1 MSVLQNLLHIFRTF
15 FNKNTSGW
23 LLLNVDIA
31 EKNITVSSRPSRLE
45 LKAENTISSWDFP
58 SWLET

>member
-45 LKAENTISSWDFP
+45 LKAENTINSWDFP